1 MKVHSQAERGRGGG
15 SQPFTEPQQN
25 TPLRLRCCLLSFP
38 IGPHNLLY
46 NTSKFSMKIGKKR
59 GEKPPEGLVIGARA
73 ALKGSGG
80 GEPRGWG
87 RREWDKVAGLIK
99 SV

>member
-1 MKVHSQAERGRGGG
+1 MKVQSQAERGRRGGL
-15 SQPFTEPQQN
+15 QPLTELQQN

-38 IGPHNLLY
+38 IGPHNLLEY
-46 NTSKFSMKIGKKR
+46 TSKHSTKTGEKKKG

-80 GEPRGWG
+80 GGPRGWG
-87 RREWDKVAGLIK
+87 GGGNGIK
-99 SV
+99 

>member
-1 MKVHSQAERGRGGG
+1 MKVQSQAERGRRGGL
-15 SQPFTEPQQN
+15 QPLTELQQN

-38 IGPHNLLY
+38 IGPHNLLD
-46 NTSKFSMKIGKKR
+46 NTSKHSRKKKW

-80 GEPRGWG
+80 GGPRGWG
-87 RREWDKVAGLIK
+87 GGGNGIK
-99 SV
+99 